1 MASKSEDVKS
11 LPLVELRKRL
21 DQQKRLLQ
29 NKYEMMNNFTL
40 DFRRVYSCI
49 LVTAMIS
56 GCHATEILV
65 ASDCSPCSL
74 ALDSHSVRACS
85 Q

>member
-11 LPLVELRKRL
+11 LSLVELRKRL

-49 LVTAMIS
+49 LVTAMIVVVMLLKS
-56 GCHATEILV
+56 W
-65 ASDCSPCSL
+65 
-74 ALDSHSVRACS
+74 
-85 Q
+85 